1 MKGEIFSRAVIKK
14 DAVLNPVERI
24 SEVLFGLIM
33 VLTFTGGLL
42 LIIITIAL
50 RG

>member
-1 MKGEIFSRAVIKK
+1 MQGETFSRAVKK
-14 DAVLNPVERI
+14 DAVLKPVERI

-42 LIIITIAL
+42 LVIITIAP
-50 RG
+50 GA